1 MFELIGISSARLV
14 SKAATAA
21 LLFLAL
27 TESLLGM
34 EIQGHRG
41 ARGLLPENTLP
52 SFAKAISIG
61 VDAIELDTA
70 VTADGVVIV
79 THDPQL
85 SPELARGADGNWITP
100 PGPVIAT
107 LSLAEVKAY
116 DVGKIR
122 PDSDYAK
129 RFPQQTPVDGT
140 SIPTLEE
147 VAALVSST
155 GNRAVRFN
163 IEAKVR
169 PDGAALTFAPEAF
182 AERLVTTVRAS
193 GISERTVVQSFYWR
207 TLVHVNAIAPE
218 ISTACLTSEQSW
230 LDNIGRDAS
239 APSVWTGI
247 NVNDFGGSVP
257 RMVKASGCS
266 VWSPYFGDLDAA
278 LVNEAH
284 GLRLK
289 VIVWTVNA
297 PAQMRTLI
305 DIGVDGII
313 TDYPDRLRS
322 VMRELGMPV
331 PESTPVTISS
341 ADPKPAP

>member
-1 MFELIGISSARLV
+1 MSKLIRISSASLV
-14 SKAATAA
+14 STAAIAA
-21 LLFLAL
+21 LLFL
-27 TESLLGM
+27 TVSESLLGM

-70 VTADGVVIV
+70 VTADGVVV
-79 THDPQL
+79 VSHDPQL
-85 SPELARGADGNWITP
+85 SPELTRGANGNWITP

-107 LSLAEVKAY
+107 LTLAEVKAY

-140 SIPTLEE
+140 AIPTLEE

-155 GNRAVRFN
+155 GNRAIRFN
-163 IEAKVR
+163 IETKVR

-182 AERLVTTVRAS
+182 AERLVATVRAS

-207 TLVHVNAIAPE
+207 TLAHVHAIAPE
-218 ISTACLTSEQSW
+218 ISVACLTSEQSW
-230 LDNIGRDAS
+230 LDNIGREAG
-239 APSVWTGI
+239 APSAWTGN

-257 RMVKASGCS
+257 RMVKASGCTI
-266 VWSPYFGDLDAA
+266 WSPYFGDVNAG
-278 LVNEAH
+278 LVDEAH

-297 PAQMRTLI
+297 PGQMRALI

-313 TDYPDRLRS
+313 TDYPDRLRV
-322 VMRELGMPV
+322 VMQELGIPV
-331 PESTPVTISS
+331 PESTPVTVSS
-341 ADPKPAP
+341 TGPRLAP